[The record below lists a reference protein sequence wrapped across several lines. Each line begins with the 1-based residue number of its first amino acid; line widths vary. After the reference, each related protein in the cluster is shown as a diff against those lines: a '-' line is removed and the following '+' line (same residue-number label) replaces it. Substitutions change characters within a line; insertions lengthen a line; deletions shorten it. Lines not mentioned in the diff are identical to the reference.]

1 MCIRDRTS
9 VIQDA
14 DGLKLAI
21 DEMRKK
27 LDGLDFDVIAGA
39 ESRGFVFGM
48 PIAVSYTHLDVYK
61 RQAASSVIKKSAC
74 HL

>member
-1 MCIRDRTS
+1 MYKRQVTS

-21 DEMRKK
+21 DEMIKR

-39 ESRGFVFGM
+39 ESR
-48 PIAVSYTHLDVYK
+48 DVYK
-61 RQAASSVIKKSAC
+61 RQAELRSTQNRSLISSIASVFPFSDR
-74 HL
+74 